1 MTDFEK
7 VKNYYRHFD
16 EKNRLRNDNSGKL
29 EFLMTMRI
37 LEKNLPPVQGAE
49 NPEGAVANG
58 AAGATSVDGV
68 SILDL
73 GGGAGVY
80 SFPLAKKG
88 YKVTLAD
95 LSETLLA
102 QANNQK
108 KEDDVQNLISCDQV
122 NATDLN
128 CYNDQSFD
136 VVLLFGPLY
145 HLTEKAEREKCISEV
160 GRVLKKGGKVFASF
174 IPHLSG
180 IIALVQ
186 RFCWS
191 PEQVDISTLEECFA
205 SGKFKNLSDK
215 GFQEGFYPVSE
226 EIENLFSANGFEKI
240 MLRSIRGFGYEKEDV
255 IFKFKNKNVFSKIL
269 DLIDSTAED
278 KSIIEMCGHAM
289 YVGRKSGM
297 PVI

>member
-7 VKNYYRHFD
+7 VKNYYKHFD
-16 EKNRLRNDNSGKL
+16 EKNRLLNDNSGKL

-37 LEKNLPPVQGAE
+37 LEKNLPQVNCGTGTVGGTGTRPGYDAQ
-49 NPEGAVANG
+49 
-58 AAGATSVDGV
+58 AACSV

-73 GGGAGVY
+73 GGGAGAY

-102 QANNQK
+102 HAKKQK
-108 KEDDVQNLISCDQV
+108 EEDKVQNLISCDQV
-122 NATDLN
+122 NATDLS
-128 CYNDQSFD
+128 CYKDNSFD

-145 HLTEKAEREKCISEV
+145 HLTEKSEREKCVSEIR
-160 GRVLKKGGKVFASF
+160 RVLKTGGKVFASF

-180 IIALVQ
+180 SIALVQ

-191 PEQVDISTLEECFA
+191 PDQVDITTLEECFN
-205 SGKFKNLSDK
+205 SGKFKNLSDN
-215 GFQEGFYPVSE
+215 GFQEGYYPTSE
-226 EIENLFSANGFEKI
+226 EIEKLFSANGFDK
-240 MLRSIRGFGYEKEDV
+240 LLVRSIRGFGYEKEDV
-255 IFKFKNKNVFSKIL
+255 IYKFKNKNVFSKLL

-289 YVGRKSGM
+289 YVGVKK
-297 PVI
+297 

>member
-29 EFLMTMRI
+29 ELLMTMRI
-37 LEKNLPPVQGAE
+37 LEMNLPPVQVTETTGGADSD
-49 NPEGAVANG
+49 
-58 AAGATSVDGV
+58 SVNEI

-102 QANNQK
+102 QANKQK
-108 KEDDVQNLISCDQV
+108 EADNVQNLISCDQV
-122 NATDLN
+122 NATDLS
-128 CYNDQSFD
+128 CYKDQSFD

-160 GRVLKKGGKVFASF
+160 SRVLKKGGKIFASF

-180 IIALVQ
+180 SIALVQ

-191 PEQVDISTLEECFA
+191 PDQVDINTLEECFE

-215 GFQEGFYPVSE
+215 GFQEGYYPVSE
-226 EIENLFSANGFEKI
+226 EIENLFSGNGFEKI
-240 MLRSIRGFGYEKEDV
+240 LLRSIRGFGYEKEDV

-289 YVGRKSGM
+289 YVGIKK
-297 PVI
+297 

>member
-7 VKNYYRHFD
+7 IKNYYKHFD

-29 EFLMTMRI
+29 EFLMTMGI
-37 LEKNLPPVQGAE
+37 LEKNLPVVSTNNGAE
-49 NPEGAVANG
+49 
-58 AAGATSVDGV
+58 V

-102 QANNQK
+102 QAK
-108 KEDDVQNLISCDQV
+108 KLKEEDKVHNLISCDQV
-122 NATDLN
+122 NATDLS
-128 CYNDQSFD
+128 CYKDNSFD

-145 HLTEKAEREKCISEV
+145 HLTEKDEREKCV
-160 GRVLKKGGKVFASF
+160 GEIRRVLKTGGKIFASF

-180 IIALVQ
+180 SIALVQ
-186 RFCWS
+186 RFCWG
-191 PEQVDISTLEECFA
+191 PDQVDVNTLEECFN
-205 SGKFKNLSDK
+205 SGKFKNLSDH
-215 GFQEGFYPVSE
+215 GFQEGYYPASE
-226 EIENLFSANGFEKI
+226 EIENLFTTNDFEKQL
-240 MLRSIRGFGYEKEDV
+240 LRSIRGFGYEKEDV

-269 DLIDSTAED
+269 ELIDSTAED

-289 YVGRKSGM
+289 YIGVKK
-297 PVI
+297 